1 MANITILGS
10 GSWGLALAL
19 TLYDNNHN
27 ITVWTKFPDEAEY
40 LLQSRKSRFLPGIY
54 IPQEIEITTKTDSFN
69 DADIVVLAVPSFA
82 IRETAKLLKDKNKG
96 IIVNVAKGLEAG
108 SLKTLSTVIKEE
120 TNIPVCVL
128 SGPSHAEE
136 VSKKVPTSI
145 VAANENFEVCKT
157 VIDTFSTSYLR
168 IYSNND
174 VLGVELG
181 GALKNVIAVA
191 GGFCDGLELGDNSKA
206 ALITRGL
213 NEIACLGCALGATEN
228 TFAGLSGLG
237 DLIVTCNSRHS
248 RNHRFGELIAKGAA
262 PQNALA
268 TVGTV
273 EGYHAVKQAV
283 TLAEKMNI
291 EMPITNLCYKVMY
304 EGLNVNDAM
313 RMLMSRPSKDEHDFL
328 WVK

>member
-1 MANITILGS
+1 MANVTILGS

-19 TLYDNNHN
+19 TLYDNKHN
-27 ITVWTKFPDEAEY
+27 ITVWSKFKDEVNE
-40 LLQSRKSRFLPGIY
+40 LKTNRKSRFLPKIY
-54 IPQEIEITTKTDSFN
+54 IPEEIEITTKTDSLKT
-69 DADIVVLAVPSFA
+69 ADIVVLAVPSFA
-82 IRETAKLLKDKNKG
+82 IRDTAKLLKNKKEG
-96 IIVNVAKGLEAG
+96 IIVNVAKGLEEK
-108 SLKTLSTVIKEE
+108 SLKTLSQVIKEE
-120 TNIPVCVL
+120 TSLPVCVL

-145 VAANENFEVCKT
+145 VAANENFEICKT
-157 VIDTFSTSYLR
+157 VIDAFSTPYLR

-213 NEIACLGCALGATEN
+213 NEIASLGCALGATEK

-248 RNHRFGELIAKGAA
+248 RNHRFGELVAKGSK
-262 PQNALA
+262 PCDALK

-273 EGYHAVKQAV
+273 EGYHAAKQVIA
-283 TLAEKMNI
+283 LAKKQGV
-291 EMPITNLCYKVMY
+291 EMPIATLCYKVMY
-304 EGLNVNDAM
+304 EDLNVQDAM
-313 RMLMSRPSKDEHDFL
+313 KILMTRPSKDESDFL

>member
-1 MANITILGS
+1 MANVTILGS

-19 TLYDNNHN
+19 TLYDNNHKV
-27 ITVWTKFPDEAEY
+27 TVWTKFNDEAAE
-40 LLQSRKSRFLPGIY
+40 LTEKRKSRFLTGVT
-54 IPQEIEITTKTDSFN
+54 IPEKIEITTDN
-69 DADIVVLAVPSFA
+69 ACVDNADIVVLAVPSFA
-82 IRETAKLLKDKNKG
+82 IRETARLLKNKTSG
-96 IIVNVAKGLEAG
+96 IVVNVAKGLEAG
-108 SLKTLSTVIKEE
+108 SLKTLSQVIKEE
-120 TNIPVCVL
+120 TSLPVCVL

-136 VSKKVPTSI
+136 VSRKVPTSI
-145 VAANENFEVCKT
+145 VAANENYEVCKT
-157 VIDTFSTSYLR
+157 VIEAFSTSYLR

-213 NEIACLGCALGATEN
+213 NEIASLGCALGATEN

-248 RNHRFGELIAKGAA
+248 RNHRFGELIARGAT
-262 PQNALA
+262 PENALK

-273 EGYHAVKQAV
+273 EGYHAAKQAI
-283 TLAEKMNI
+283 TLANKQNI
-291 EMPITNLCYKVMY
+291 EMPITTLCYKVMY
-304 EGLNVNDAM
+304 EGLNVNEAM
-313 RMLMSRPSKDEHDFL
+313 RMLMSRPSKDEREFL

>member
-19 TLYDNNHN
+19 TLYDNKHN
-27 ITVWTKFPDEAEY
+27 ITVWTKFKDEARE
-40 LLQSRKSRFLPGIY
+40 LQLNRKSKFLPKIY
-54 IPQEIEITTKTDSFN
+54 IPEEIEITTKLDSLKT
-69 DADIVVLAVPSFA
+69 ADIVVLAVPSFA
-82 IRETAKLLKDKNKG
+82 IRDTAKLLKNKKDG
-96 IIVNVAKGLEAG
+96 IVVNVAKGLEEK

-120 TNIPVCVL
+120 TSLPVCVL

-136 VSKKVPTSI
+136 VSKRVPTSI
-145 VAANENFEVCKT
+145 VAANENYEICKT
-157 VIDTFSTSYLR
+157 VIDTFSTPYLR

-213 NEIACLGCALGATEN
+213 NEIACLGCSLGANEN

-248 RNHRFGELIAKGAA
+248 RNHRFGELVAKGSK
-262 PQNALA
+262 PIDALK

-273 EGYHAVKQAV
+273 EGYHAAKQVIA
-283 TLAEKMNI
+283 LAKKQNI
-291 EMPITNLCYKVMY
+291 ECPFQHFATRLCMKTLTLTMQ
-304 EGLNVNDAM
+304 
-313 RMLMSRPSKDEHDFL
+313 
-328 WVK
+328 

>member
-19 TLYDNNHN
+19 TLLDNSHN
-27 ITVWTKFPDEAEY
+27 ITVWTKFPEEAEE
-40 LLQSRKSRFLPGIY
+40 LKLNRKSRFLPNVI
-54 IPQEIEITTKTDSFN
+54 IPKDIEITTKTDSFN
-69 DADIVVLAVPSFA
+69 DADIAVLAVPSFA
-82 IRETAKLLKDKNKG
+82 IRETARLLKNKKTG
-96 IIVNVAKGLEAG
+96 IIVNVAKGLEAD
-108 SLKTLSTVIKEE
+108 SLKTLSQVIKEE
-120 TNIPVCVL
+120 TSLPVCVL

-157 VIDTFSTSYLR
+157 VIDTFSTSYFR

-248 RNHRFGELIAKGAA
+248 RNHRFGELVARGAT
-262 PQNALA
+262 PENALK

-273 EGYHAVKQAV
+273 EGYHAAKQAV
-283 TLAEKMNI
+283 ALAEKQNI
-291 EMPITNLCYKVMY
+291 EMPITTLCYKVMY
-304 EGLNVNDAM
+304 ENMNVNNAM
-313 RMLMSRPSKDEHDFL
+313 KMLMSRPSKDEHDFL

>member
-1 MANITILGS
+1 MANVTILGS

-19 TLYDNNHN
+19 TLYDNKHN
-27 ITVWTKFPDEAEY
+27 ITIWSKFKDEANE
-40 LLQSRKSRFLPGIY
+40 LKLNRKSKFLPKIY
-54 IPQEIEITTKTDSFN
+54 IPEEIEITTKLDSLKT
-69 DADIVVLAVPSFA
+69 ADIVVIAVPSFA
-82 IRETAKLLKDKNKG
+82 IRDTAKLLKNKKSG
-96 IIVNVAKGLEAG
+96 IVVNVAKGLEEKT
-108 SLKTLSTVIKEE
+108 LKTLSQVIKEE
-120 TNIPVCVL
+120 TNLPVCVL

-145 VAANENFEVCKT
+145 VAANENYDVCKT
-157 VIDTFSTSYLR
+157 VIDAFSTSYLR

-213 NEIACLGCALGATEN
+213 NEIASLGCSLGANEN

-248 RNHRFGELIAKGAA
+248 RNHRFGELVARGSK
-262 PQNALA
+262 PSDALK

-273 EGYHAVKQAV
+273 EGYHAAKQVVA
-283 TLAEKMNI
+283 LAKKQGV
-291 EMPITNLCYKVMY
+291 EMPIASLCYKVMY
-304 EGLNVNDAM
+304 ENLNVQEAM
-313 RMLMSRPSKDEHDFL
+313 KMLMTRPSKDEHDFL